1 MKYVLYCAKRTDLQ
15 CRFSLKSGWF
25 RGLQILG
32 LFVIEYTQ
40 IEQLER
46 EFELY
51 GMLWHTCNNFLRTN
65 PLWMDGPFQE
75 IDGEQ
80 MVQNMDKWF
89 RSAATCAKMLTNVEP
104 KIVAEELKRRIEAFQ
119 VTNQLQSIILC
130 PVCLSE
136 LTVVA

>member
-1 MKYVLYCAKRTDLQ
+1 
-15 CRFSLKSGWF
+15 
-25 RGLQILG
+25 
-32 LFVIEYTQ
+32 
-40 IEQLER
+40 
-46 EFELY
+46 
-51 GMLWHTCNNFLRTN
+51 
-65 PLWMDGPFQE
+65 MDGPFQE